1 MNKPQ
6 RYSLINLAESVR
18 RGGDIKA
25 AKYERGLSGMI
36 LDVYERTHGRPGAA
50 IPTVA
55 MQRDLAIG
63 AIDGGGALSA
73 ESVLPVAQ
81 ACRPKTVL
89 EEGGANVITLNQTGA
104 ATLPVWDGSV
114 SATSWIAEGD
124 ASPDWS
130 SLTVKSISSSPKC
143 CAARVSY
150 SRRLM
155 KSAQDPVGME
165 RSLLAEL
172 TRAVRVEI
180 EEKFL
185 SGLGNS
191 NQPKGIYITPGVG
204 TKAFA
209 AALPTHAEL
218 TDMLHTALDANAEL
232 STLRFILHTSDF
244 ANLLKQQI
252 TSGGGTTTL
261 QYESGTYRIN
271 GIQVLTTSAATEGK
285 VALLVMSK
293 VNLVF
298 YGSPHVLADRF
309 SGTNAL
315 TGETTLILMN
325 WLDSMLI
332 DPAVCVI
339 GSA

>member
-6 RYSLINLAESVR
+6 RYSLVDLAESIR
-18 RGGDIKA
+18 RGGDIRVG
-25 AKYERGLSGMI
+25 KYERGLSGMI
-36 LDVYERTHGRPGAA
+36 LDVYEKAHGRPGAA

-89 EEGGANVITLNQTGA
+89 ERGGANVITLNQTCA
-104 ATLPVWDGSV
+104 AHLPIWDGSV
-114 SATSWIAEGD
+114 SATSWIAEGGV
-124 ASPDWS
+124 SPDWS

-155 KSAQDPVGME
+155 KSAQNPAGME
-165 RSLLAEL
+165 QSLLNEL
-172 TRAVRVEI
+172 NRAVRVEI

-185 SGLGNS
+185 SGSGSS
-191 NQPKGIYITPGVG
+191 NQPLGVYSTPGIA
-204 TKAFA
+204 TQSFS

-218 TDMLHTALDANAEL
+218 TDMLHTVLDANAEL
-232 STLRFILHTSDF
+232 GNLRFIVHTSDF
-244 ANLLKQQI
+244 SNLLKQQV
-252 TSGGGTTTL
+252 TSGGGVTTL

-271 GIQVLTTSAATEGK
+271 GIEVLTTSAATEGK
-285 VALLVMSK
+285 VALLDMSK

-298 YGSPHVLADRF
+298 YGSPHLLADRF

-332 DPAVCVI
+332 DPSVCVV